1 MAISKQNV
9 FLVSGRRSVPG
20 GDPRGEV
27 INCLVCSVDDAAI
40 RDLLE
45 REVPDF
51 RVLSITS
58 LVNMESTV
66 KKMKAVLA
74 GADTSWQVL
83 IDPMLQAQAAA

>member
-27 INCLVCSVDDAAI
+27 INCLVCSTDDASI

-51 RVLSITS
+51 GVLSITS
-58 LVNMESTV
+58 LMDMEATV

-83 IDPMLQAQAAA
+83 IDPVLQAQAAA